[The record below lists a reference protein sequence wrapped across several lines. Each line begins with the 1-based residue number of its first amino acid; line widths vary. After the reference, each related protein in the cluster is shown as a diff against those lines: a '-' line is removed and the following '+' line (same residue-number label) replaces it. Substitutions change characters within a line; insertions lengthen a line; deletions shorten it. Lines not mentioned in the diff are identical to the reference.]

1 MIISDC
7 SFKLDPQQTRKA
19 RQSRKAISKSRKA
32 ITKNRKE
39 AVLDFSAQPL
49 FIVVMRLSVSVCQPL
64 FVLCMIVSCM
74 MLHA

>member
-19 RQSRKAISKSRKA
+19 RQSRKAITKARKA
-32 ITKNRKE
+32 ISKNKKE

-49 FIVVMRLSVSVCQPL
+49 LLLLCDCLFMLVSLCL
-64 FVLCMIVSCM
+64 FCV
-74 MLHA
+74 

>member
-19 RQSRKAISKSRKA
+19 RQSRKAITKPRKV

-49 FIVVMRLSVSVCQPL
+49 LLLLYDCL
-64 FVLCMIVSCM
+64 FLFASHCLFCV
-74 MLHA
+74 